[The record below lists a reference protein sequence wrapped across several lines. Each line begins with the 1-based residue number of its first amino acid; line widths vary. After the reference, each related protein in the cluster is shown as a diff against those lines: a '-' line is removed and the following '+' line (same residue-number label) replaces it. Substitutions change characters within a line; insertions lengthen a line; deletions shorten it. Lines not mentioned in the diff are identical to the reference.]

1 MLTVNLLTDKF
12 EYSYRRMSLI
22 TVGTLLLLTQSQ
34 VSVEPFFYSEDTRLK
49 KWKNWFNLPK
59 LVFLHNP

>member
-12 EYSYRRMSLI
+12 EYSYRQMSLI

-49 KWKNWFNLPK
+49 NGKIGSTYPSSFSCT
-59 LVFLHNP
+59 